1 MVIAMMMAT
10 MMMIVMVKLIAMMMA
25 TKKLCSQ
32 KHRLPSATS
41 AHSLT
46 ALEYQLAHGDDDVD
60 VDVVDVA
67 LVVVVG
73 GGVYDDAHDGDVD
86 EEDDNINVDC
96 ST

>member
-1 MVIAMMMAT
+1 MM
-10 MMMIVMVKLIAMMMA
+10 VMVMLIAMMMA

-60 VDVVDVA
+60 VVVVA

-73 GGVYDDAHDGDVD
+73 GGVDDDAHDGDVD

>member
-1 MVIAMMMAT
+1 MM
-10 MMMIVMVKLIAMMMA
+10 VMVMLIAMMMA

-60 VDVVDVA
+60 VVVVA
-67 LVVVVG
+67 LVVVGG
-73 GGVYDDAHDGDVD
+73 GGVDDDAHDGDVD

>member
-1 MVIAMMMAT
+1 MM
-10 MMMIVMVKLIAMMMA
+10 VMVMLIVMMMA

-46 ALEYQLAHGDDDVD
+46 ALEYQPAHGDDDVD
-60 VDVVDVA
+60 VVVVA

-73 GGVYDDAHDGDVD
+73 NGVDDGAHDGDVD
-86 EEDDNINVDC
+86 GEDDNINVDC